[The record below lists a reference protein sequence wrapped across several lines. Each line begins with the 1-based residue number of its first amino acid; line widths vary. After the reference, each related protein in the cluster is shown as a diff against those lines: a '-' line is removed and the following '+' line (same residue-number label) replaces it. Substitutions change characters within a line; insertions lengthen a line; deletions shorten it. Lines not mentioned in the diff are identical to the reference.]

1 MNRNDQK
8 DIVVMRI
15 VEANA
20 YNTILSMRDV
30 IALCN
35 ELEPKFVAYSIEKIV
50 RDSTIF
56 ARSRSFFRMRRNND
70 RTYTLM
76 RFESLKDAQSAQ
88 M

>member
-1 MNRNDQK
+1 MNRNVQK

-15 VEANA
+15 IEANA
-20 YNTILSMRDV
+20 HNTILSMSDI

-35 ELEPKFVAYSIEKIV
+35 ELEPKFVAYVTEKMVRESI
-50 RDSTIF
+50 IF
-56 ARSRSFFRMRRNND
+56 ARSRSLFRMLRNND